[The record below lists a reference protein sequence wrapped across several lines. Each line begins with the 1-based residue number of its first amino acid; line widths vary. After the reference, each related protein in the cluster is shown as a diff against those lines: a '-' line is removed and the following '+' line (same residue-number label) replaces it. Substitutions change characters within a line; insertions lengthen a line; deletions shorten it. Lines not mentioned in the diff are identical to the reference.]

1 MGSLLTVLNIGEK
14 EWLKLKQA
22 QMQGAIASRAAG
34 VAFGEAAVKAKES
47 ATNSAALAEASREVN
62 EATRLAGQQV
72 VTYGEAVRNL
82 GPAFDAAVASSQAFA
97 GQMSFGDFGLE
108 AGFTELDDPF
118 AKLMKQREIASQ
130 GIATRQ
136 QIKIDAEVDAGK
148 IGDSIAQS
156 VQEGLSRIQ
165 GAIGQVSGL
174 TFSEIMPPEEVF
186 RIDEWVR
193 RAQAVSQDM
202 NNEWATAL
210 QDEFGG
216 QDFFQPV
223 MDAFAAGDQSGV
235 TEAIQGIITGDDIIN
250 MMDIDGAME
259 QAKEILAEQNLQQ
272 RINDMIMAAFAES
285 GAALPGEGAGAG
297 EGLLSQM
304 LGLGA
309 VGEEDAGLTGAF
321 DGLAE
326 AAGTAFG
333 ETIPGAIEP
342 TMTALTDTD
351 TLLLNMTE
359 TTIPGIEEQ
368 TNTTTSAMMTKL
380 NELKATVSVTASGFV
395 SDFKEAGGSLKAV
408 IGQLEKVIEKV
419 KKLAKEAKKASDALG
434 GVGVGGGG
442 GGGPGTDAG
451 FQHGT
456 PPGGFTVP
464 PGFPNDSFRVG
475 LTSGERLFVK
485 PQGRSGGGGLT
496 IGTLILNGVNDPQAM
511 FAAIEREARARGMRF
526 QVAT

>member
-1 MGSLLTVLNIGEK
+1 DSLSK
-14 EWLKLKQA
+14 
-22 QMQGAIASRAAG
+22 
-34 VAFGEAAVKAKES
+34 
-47 ATNSAALAEASREVN
+47 
-62 EATRLAGQQV
+62 
-72 VTYGEAVRNL
+72 
-82 GPAFDAAVASSQAFA
+82 
-97 GQMSFGDFGLE
+97 
-108 AGFTELDDPF
+108 
-118 AKLMKQREIASQ
+118 
-130 GIATRQ
+130 
-136 QIKIDAEVDAGK
+136 
-148 IGDSIAQS
+148 SIS
-156 VQEGLSRIQ
+156 DGLSQIQ

-174 TFSEIMPPEEVF
+174 TFSEIMPPEDTF

-193 RAQAVSQDM
+193 RAQAVAQDM
-202 NNEWATAL
+202 NNEWSGAL
-210 QDEFGG
+210 VDEFGG

-223 MDAFAAGDQSGV
+223 LDAMAAGDQAGV
-235 TEAIQGIITGDDIIN
+235 TSAIQGIISGDDIIN

-272 RINDMIMAAFAES
+272 RINDMIMASFAES
-285 GAALPGEGAGAG
+285 GETGLGEGEGAG
-297 EGLLSQM
+297 EGLLSKI
-304 LGLGA
+304 LGFGG
-309 VGEEDAGLTGAF
+309 GEGGEDAGLTGAF

-326 AAGTAFG
+326 AAATAFG
-333 ETIPGAIEP
+333 ETIPGAVEP
-342 TMTALTDTD
+342 TLTALTDTD

-368 TNTTTSAMMTKL
+368 TNTTTTAMMTKL

-408 IGQLEKVIEKV
+408 IGQLEKVIAKV

-442 GGGPGTDAG
+442 GDDGGGGGNDEEPIIDVGM
-451 FQHGT
+451 QHGT